1 MKPSWAL
8 HTRRPIINISGITI
22 STVPCFSLTCIT
34 ALRAKPSTVLAP
46 KSTITLETLSV
57 YFVAS
62 IGSAKFGTRHITK
75 FTREA
80 HRALVALSAVFVTS
94 IMALAGTKTIAVFS
108 IGTEGTRYND
118 LETTCSYNIKVHCS
132 TRDTL
137 NLSYDSYFFEN

>member
-1 MKPSWAL
+1 MLTVNASTIFMVTKTGFTIQSTRQGARFPMKPSWAL
-8 HTRRPIINISGITI
+8 HTRRPIKNISGITI
-22 STVPCFSLTCIT
+22 STVPCFSLTRIT

-62 IGSAKFGTRHITK
+62 IGSAKLGTRHITE
-75 FTREA
+75 FTRKA

-94 IMALAGTKTIAVFS
+94 IMALAGTETIAVFS

-118 LETTCSYNIKVHCS
+118 
-132 TRDTL
+132 
-137 NLSYDSYFFEN
+137 